1 MGLAIQVTQHIFK
14 LQEDYELCDC
24 HYKIYTNYTYTGK
37 AFCVAHTLEL
47 H

>member
-1 MGLAIQVTQHIFK
+1 MGLAIQDTHHIFK

-24 HYKIYTNYTYTGK
+24 HYKIYTNYRRK